1 LKIQNAKLKK
11 RRCATDGFYFE
22 FCILNFAFPSWLSF
36 RTRPPEEYD
45 LSRAWEGGR
54 CKGAFEPNDRRGA
67 MRRLTV
73 FAIASLLAVSTA
85 ARADAPLP
93 AALDVLG
100 SVSSAARP
108 VANALVIAL
117 NLKDLDAVQTFT
129 ATDGAFSLPKLRA
142 GIYKVIAV
150 KQGFAPA
157 IATVLPTKA
166 IQNVKLSL
174 DREKSASRANSDE
187 MWQIRAS
194 LPPDILRE
202 LDDVLSGPA
211 KAGVAYDLPRFRGE
225 MTSMSGVSD
234 QTTSSSGIA
243 QTSVGLLSRLNDNW
257 QLGFRGNVH
266 RIDDPTDGQRFGDA
280 AAQSSVMSMELR
292 SSPTD
297 AYRVASTRSFWRYR
311 DVDNQ
316 AADVTSHDVQWEH
329 GTTRVGVHYFA
340 QENLFTSN
348 RASDLIE
355 ISGGTTVLQ
364 SRRGDIGVAMRV
376 TQENV
381 RSAATPTLR
390 TADFTATGTFNAA
403 SALLLRYG
411 MTSRMTVDGTELA
424 PRTGADVKL
433 GKNTALIVS
442 GMYKVIDPI
451 RRNSLPPSVVAWT
464 DDGRVLPR
472 YVYSLGIINGE
483 ENGTHVSAVA
493 TVSAIET
500 PFRLIFPDV
509 QQQFW
514 NGFFVDSGDIRR
526 DVRVSARRDLGN
538 KLAID
543 VSTSAGTATP
553 TRPTTHRTKAYVT
566 SDVQSV
572 FFPTGTSLMVSYMAL
587 QQPQE
592 SAGDY
597 RSERVNVR
605 MAQSLHLPLDLKL
618 LLGVEVV
625 RAENSP
631 YLLDVIDPTSAGS
644 TRRYMGGLALNF

>member
-1 LKIQNAKLKK
+1 
-11 RRCATDGFYFE
+11 
-22 FCILNFAFPSWLSF
+22 
-36 RTRPPEEYD
+36 
-45 LSRAWEGGR
+45 
-54 CKGAFEPNDRRGA
+54 
-67 MRRLTV
+67 MRRLNV
-73 FAIASLLAVSTA
+73 FAIASLLAVATA

-129 ATDGAFSLPKLRA
+129 ASDGAFSLPKLRT

-166 IQNVKLSL
+166 LHNVKLSL
-174 DREKSASRANSDE
+174 DRERAATKANSDE

-194 LPPDILRE
+194 LPPDILHE
-202 LDDVLSGPA
+202 LDDVLAQPA
-211 KAGVAYDLPRFRGE
+211 KAETAYDLPRFSGE
-225 MTSMSGVSD
+225 MVSMSGVSD
-234 QTTSSSGIA
+234 QSTSNSGIA

-266 RIDDPTDGQRFGDA
+266 RIDDPTDAQRFGDA

-297 AYRVASTRSFWRYR
+297 SYRVASTRSFWRYR

-316 AADVTSHDVQWEH
+316 SADVTSHDVQWEH

-340 QENLFTSN
+340 QENLFTTN

-355 ISGGTTVLQ
+355 LTGGMTLLQ
-364 SRRGDIGVAMRV
+364 SRRGDIAVAMRV

-381 RSAATPTLR
+381 QSAATPIMR
-390 TADFTATGTFNAA
+390 TADVTATGTFNAA
-403 SALLLRYG
+403 SVLLLRYG
-411 MTSRMTVDGTELA
+411 MTSRMTIDGTELA
-424 PRTGADVKL
+424 PRTGVEVKL
-433 GKNTALIVS
+433 GKNTALIVN

-451 RRNSLPPSVVAWT
+451 RRNSLPPSVVAWS

-472 YVYSLGIINGE
+472 YVYSLGVINGE

-514 NGFFVDSGDIRR
+514 DGFFIDSGDIRR
-526 DVRVSARRDLGN
+526 DVRLSARRDLGN

-543 VSTSAGTATP
+543 ISTSAGTATP
-553 TRPTTHRTKAYVT
+553 TRPTPHRTKAYVT
-566 SDVQSV
+566 GDVQSV
-572 FFPTGTSLMVSYMAL
+572 FFPTGTSLMVSYMGI
-587 QQPQE
+587 QQPQDN
-592 SAGDY
+592 AGDY

-631 YLLDVIDPTSAGS
+631 YLLDVIDPANAGS
-644 TRRYMGGLALNF
+644 TRRYLGGLALNF